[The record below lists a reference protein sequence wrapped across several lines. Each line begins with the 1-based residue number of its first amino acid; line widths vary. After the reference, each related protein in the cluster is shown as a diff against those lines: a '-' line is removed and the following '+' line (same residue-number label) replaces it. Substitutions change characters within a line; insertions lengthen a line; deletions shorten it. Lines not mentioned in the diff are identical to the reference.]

1 MRRINEQHGQTIV
14 MTVVFLT
21 VLIGMSASVLDV
33 GGWYR
38 ADRHA
43 QATADAAALAGAQ
56 GLRTS
61 QVAAAGLALEYAN
74 ENGGGLQPSAITF
87 PAADQV
93 SVRVERPSPGFFSRL
108 FGIDEV
114 TVAATATARAAAM
127 SDARWVAPIV
137 VSWFHEFMPG
147 GGDPACAPDPCFGSD
162 HTTTLELVDLHSPG
176 GGDAAGAF
184 GLLDLRLGGQGAVGA
199 SELAD
204 WMEVGFSG
212 LMKSKVKYESV
223 PSVMFNS
230 NEFRTALDTR
240 FQSGKE
246 ILIPVYDDLRRSGST
261 AEYNIVGWVAFKIM
275 GWNSRGNGGDVT
287 GYFTEV
293 FWDGVQ
299 VGPGDADASDFGA
312 LTIKLVD

>member
-1 MRRINEQHGQTIV
+1 MNEQHGQTIV

-21 VLIGMSASVLDV
+21 VLLGMSASVLDV
-33 GGWYR
+33 GSWYR

-61 QVAAAGLALEYAN
+61 QGAAAARALEYAGK
-74 ENGGGLQPSAITF
+74 NGGGLAPTAITF
-87 PAADQV
+87 PAADEV
-93 SVRVERPSPGFFSRL
+93 AVRIERPAPGFFSRL
-108 FGIDEV
+108 FGIESV
-114 TVAATATARAAAM
+114 TVSATATARAAAM
-127 SDARWVAPIV
+127 TDARWAAPIV
-137 VSWFHEFMPG
+137 VSWFNEYMPG
-147 GGDPACAPDPCFGSD
+147 GGDPACVPDPCFGPSRE
-162 HTTTLELVDLHSPG
+162 TTLELVDLHSPG
-176 GGDAAGAF
+176 SGNAAGAF
-184 GLLDLRLGGQGAVGA
+184 GLLDLRLGGNGAVGS

-212 LMKSKVKYESV
+212 LMKSKVKYESI

-230 NEFRTALDTR
+230 NEFKTALDTR
-240 FQSGKE
+240 FESGKE
-246 ILIPVYDDLRRSGST
+246 ILLPVYDDLRRSGST
-261 AEYNIVGWVAFKIM
+261 AEYNIVGWVGFKITS
-275 GWNSRGNGGDVT
+275 WKAQGNGGQVT

-299 VGPGDADASDFGA
+299 VGPGDPNAAFGA